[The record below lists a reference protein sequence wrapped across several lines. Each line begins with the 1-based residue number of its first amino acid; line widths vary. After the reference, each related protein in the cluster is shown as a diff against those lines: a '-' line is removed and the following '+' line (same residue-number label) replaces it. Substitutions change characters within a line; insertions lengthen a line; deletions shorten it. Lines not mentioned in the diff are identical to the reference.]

1 MKPQRTIGVVIPCF
15 DDTVLLR
22 RCLTAFARQ
31 TTPPDEIV
39 VVDNGSAD
47 DSAAVAAEFGARV
60 VDEPRRGITWA
71 TRTGFDAS
79 ACDVKLRTDADVRPA
94 PEFVE
99 KLHAAWDDADAN
111 PGPAH
116 CQREVVGVTGSGRFE
131 PPGMWGRLTTAMYLG
146 AYRASVGAALG
157 HQPFFGANFAPSA
170 VPGGRTCAAASISPT
185 SRSTRTCTCP
195 SPSGPTR
202 PCGCSRIWRS
212 PWIRALVGARQVLR
226 RFRRGAHTIAVNRRD
241 ETSPQRLGAR
251 GLLPAAMTR

>member
-1 MKPQRTIGVVIPCF
+1 MADGEERKRVKPQRTIGVVIPCF
-15 DDTVLLR
+15 DDAVLLR
-22 RCLTAFARQ
+22 RCLTAFATQ

-79 ACDVKLRTDADVRPA
+79 ACDVMLRTDADVRPA

-111 PGPAH
+111 SGPAH

-131 PPGMWGRLTTAMYLG
+131 LPGMWVA
-146 AYRASVGAALG
+146 
-157 HQPFFGANFAPSA
+157 
-170 VPGGRTCAAASISPT
+170 
-185 SRSTRTCTCP
+185 
-195 SPSGPTR
+195 
-202 PCGCSRIWRS
+202 
-212 PWIRALVGARQVLR
+212 
-226 RFRRGAHTIAVNRRD
+226 
-241 ETSPQRLGAR
+241 
-251 GLLPAAMTR
+251 